1 MADLFAFDV
10 AVLEPETE
18 ALGHYDA
25 ELQQFVWAGD
35 SEVTLG
41 DALCTHSQFG
51 YVTCHSTGTSC
62 VFGGGSC
69 STAPFAYCW
78 RVCDY
83 G

>member
-10 AVLEPETE
+10 AVLEPEME
-18 ALGHYDA
+18 ALGHYDS

-35 SEVTLG
+35 GEVTLG

-51 YVTCHSTGTSC
+51 YVTCYSTGTSC